1 MSEQRT
7 YVPYT
12 PDDLIKMTDP
22 LAALLACKLNTFADE
37 KGAVLVSFS
46 FLANLWGQD
55 ERKLI
60 KAAKKLSVLDIWHYK
75 SGDGRGH
82 VTEWIKGANYDTF
95 VALERGQI
103 LQIKV
108 AKIAP
113 NNKDIIKID
122 NQRVCTRKINQSKRG
137 LTNAGDTPA
146 PPEVMGQFEQFWR
159 AFFFGSYAKYEKE
172 QTAYKDRAAAAWRYL
187 PAEKRERLLGDIKAG
202 RRWDKTPWVLWYIQN
217 YEIPMPIWYNGDD
230 NLTHEMVDKL
240 LLVKYKGRTAY
251 IKPEDKDA
259 WISKGA
265 RMFNN

>member
-37 KGAVLVSFS
+37 KGAVFVSFS

-60 KAAKKLSVLDIWHYK
+60 KAAKKLSVLEIWHYK

-95 VALERGQI
+95 VALERGRI

-146 PPEVMGQFEQFWR
+146 PPEVMEQFEQFWQ

-172 QTAYKDRAAAAWRYL
+172 QSAYKERAASVWYYL
-187 PAEKRERLLGDIKAG
+187 QEEKRTRLLSDIRAG
-202 RRWDKTPWVLWYIQN
+202 KRYDKTHFVLWYIQH
-217 YEIPMPIWYNGDD
+217 YEPGVKKGTRLTREQYYMKFGDD
-230 NLTHEMVDKL
+230 AVRDGWRFYRPEGYERFIFEKL
-240 LLVKYKGRTAY
+240 
-251 IKPEDKDA
+251 
-259 WISKGA
+259 
-265 RMFNN
+265 